1 MARPLVIGEYARVNR
16 IIVDVQSRQH
26 GQVVIEFIDPNLYT
40 PEMAA
45 FQGRIG
51 KVKRIFE
58 DSRGVECAVIT
69 IDGAGDWDFRVID
82 LEWEGPHTY
91 GLHTQD
97 FVERGFYKT
106 R

>member
-1 MARPLVIGEYARVNR
+1 MTRPLVIGEYARVNR

-26 GQVVIEFIDPNLYT
+26 GQVIIEFIDPNLYT

-51 KVKRIFE
+51 KVKRIYANDKNE
-58 DSRGVECAVIT
+58 ALVVLT
-69 IDGAGDWDFRVID
+69 IDGAGDWDFRAID
-82 LEWEGPHTY
+82 LEWESPY
-91 GLHTQD
+91 IYSLHTQD